1 MSNCIYADHAAT
13 TRLRDEALEA
23 MLPWLREGYG
33 NASSLYKLGREAR
46 KAVENARRTVAEV
59 LGADKN
65 EVFFNS
71 GGTEGDNTALR
82 GVMACA
88 KGRHIVSAA
97 FEHHAV
103 LHTLEAL
110 ETSGC
115 AVTLVQPDK
124 HGYVSPDAVRAV
136 LRPDTALVSVMTAN
150 NELGTIQPVCEIGA
164 LARERGIVF
173 HTDAV
178 QAAGHI
184 PLDARAL
191 QADILTLSAHKF
203 GGPKGV
209 GAIYIRRGTACASH
223 LTGGAQE
230 HGTRAGTENVAGIV
244 GLARALELSA
254 SEMDGEARRLAALR
268 QRLTAGVLEIPHV
281 RENGGDGPRLP
292 GIANFSFAGIEGE
305 YIAMMLDNVG
315 IAVSPGSACAAGSEE
330 PSHVLT
336 SIGLDRAAAKG
347 GLRISLGRE
356 NTPSDVDAILEA
368 LPRAV
373 EKLRAMSPAW
383 AAMRRMGR
391 L

>member
-1 MSNCIYADHAAT
+1 MENRIYADHAAT
-13 TRLRDEALEA
+13 TKLREEALEA

-46 KAVENARRTVAEV
+46 KAVENARRTVAGV

-65 EVFFNS
+65 EIFFNS

-88 KGRHIVSAA
+88 AGRHIVSTAM
-97 FEHHAV
+97 EHHAV
-103 LHTLEAL
+103 LHTLAAL
-110 ETSGC
+110 EKSGC
-115 AVTLVQPDK
+115 SVTLVQPDRTG
-124 HGYVSPDAVRAV
+124 HISPDDIRAA
-136 LRPDTALVSVMTAN
+136 LRPDTALISAMTVN
-150 NELGTIQPVCEIGA
+150 NELGTIQPIREIAA
-164 LARERGIVF
+164 LAHERGILF

-184 PLDARAL
+184 PLNVRELGVDL
-191 QADILTLSAHKF
+191 LTLSAHKF

-209 GAIYIRRGTACASH
+209 GAIYIRRGTPCAPY

-230 HGTRAGTENVAGIV
+230 HGARAGTENVAGIV

-254 SEMDGEARRLAALR
+254 AEANEEARQLTALR
-268 QRLTAGVLEIPHV
+268 QRLTDGILQIPHV
-281 RENGGDGPRLP
+281 RENGGEPRLP
-292 GIANFSFAGIEGE
+292 GIANFSFAAIEGE
-305 YIAMMLDNVG
+305 YIAMMLDNDG

-336 SIGLDRAAAKG
+336 AIGLDRAAAKG

-356 NTPSDVDAILEA
+356 NTQADVDAILA
-368 LPRAV
+368 SVQRAA
-373 EKLRAMSPAW
+373 EKLRAMSPTW
-383 AAMRRMGR
+383 SAMRHMGM

>member
-1 MSNCIYADHAAT
+1 MSDYVYADHAAT
-13 TRLRDEALEA
+13 TQLREDVLEA

-46 KAVENARRTVAEV
+46 KAVENARRSVAAI
-59 LGADKN
+59 LGAGHN
-65 EVFFNS
+65 ELFFNS

-88 KGRHIVSAA
+88 KGRHIVATA
-97 FEHHAV
+97 IEHHAV

-110 ETSGC
+110 EKAGC
-115 AVTLVQPDK
+115 SVTLVRPDK
-124 HGYVSPDAVRAV
+124 QGYVSPEDIRNA
-136 LRPDTALVSVMTAN
+136 LRPDTALISVMTAN
-150 NELGTIQPVCEIGA
+150 NELGTIQPIQEIGV
-164 LARERGIVF
+164 LAHERGIPF

-184 PLDARAL
+184 PIDVNLL
-191 QADILTLSAHKF
+191 HADILTLSAHKF

-209 GAIYIRRGTACASH
+209 GAIYIRRGTACAPY

-254 SEMDGEARRLAALR
+254 AEMDEEARRLTALR
-268 QRLTAGVLEIPHV
+268 QRLTNGVLQIPHV
-281 RENGGDGPRLP
+281 RENGGGGPRLP
-292 GIANFSFAGIEGE
+292 GIANFSFTAIEGE
-305 YIAMMLDNVG
+305 YIAMMLDNAG

-336 SIGLDRAAAKG
+336 AIGLDRAAAKG

-356 NTPSDVDAILEA
+356 NTGADIDAILA
-368 LPRAV
+368 QLPHVV

-383 AAMRRMGR
+383 SSMRRMGM

>member
-1 MSNCIYADHAAT
+1 MENRIYADHAAT
-13 TRLRDEALEA
+13 TKLREEALES

-46 KAVENARRTVAEV
+46 KAVENARRTVAGV

-65 EVFFNS
+65 EIFFNS

-88 KGRHIVSAA
+88 AGRHIVSTAM
-97 FEHHAV
+97 EHHAV

-110 ETSGC
+110 EKSGC
-115 AVTLVQPDK
+115 SVTLVQPDRTG
-124 HGYVSPDAVRAV
+124 HISPDDIRAA
-136 LRPDTALVSVMTAN
+136 LRPDTALISVMTVN
-150 NELGTIQPVCEIGA
+150 NELGTIQPIREIAA
-164 LARERGIVF
+164 LAHERGILF

-184 PLDARAL
+184 PLNVRELGVDL
-191 QADILTLSAHKF
+191 LTLSAHKF

-209 GAIYIRRGTACASH
+209 GAIYIRRGTPCAPYM
-223 LTGGAQE
+223 TGGAQE

-254 SEMDGEARRLAALR
+254 AEADEEARRLTALR
-268 QRLTAGVLEIPHV
+268 RRLTAGILQIPHV
-281 RENGGDGPRLP
+281 RENGGEPRLP
-292 GIANFSFAGIEGE
+292 GIANFSFAAIEGE
-305 YIAMMLDNVG
+305 YIAMMLDNDG

-336 SIGLDRAAAKG
+336 AIGLDRAAAKG

-356 NTPSDVDAILEA
+356 NTQADVDAILA
-368 LPRAV
+368 SVQRAA
-373 EKLRAMSPAW
+373 EKLRAMSPTW
-383 AAMRRMGR
+383 SAMRHMGM

>member
-1 MSNCIYADHAAT
+1 MENRIYADHAAT
-13 TRLRDEALEA
+13 TKLREEALEA

-46 KAVENARRTVAEV
+46 KAVENARRTVAGV

-65 EVFFNS
+65 EIFFNS

-88 KGRHIVSAA
+88 AGRHIVSTAI
-97 FEHHAV
+97 EHHAV
-103 LHTLEAL
+103 LHTLAAL
-110 ETSGC
+110 EKSGC
-115 AVTLVQPDK
+115 SVTLVQPDRTG
-124 HGYVSPDAVRAV
+124 HISPDDIRTA
-136 LRPDTALVSVMTAN
+136 LRPDTALISVMTVN
-150 NELGTIQPVCEIGA
+150 NELGTIQPVREIAA
-164 LARERGIVF
+164 LAHERGILF

-184 PLDARAL
+184 PLNVRELGVDL
-191 QADILTLSAHKF
+191 LTLSAHKF

-209 GAIYIRRGTACASH
+209 GAIYIRRGTPCAPY

-254 SEMDGEARRLAALR
+254 AEADEEARQLTALR
-268 QRLTAGVLEIPHV
+268 QRLTDGILQIPHV
-281 RENGGDGPRLP
+281 RENGGEPRLP
-292 GIANFSFAGIEGE
+292 GIANFSFAAIEGE
-305 YIAMMLDNVG
+305 YIAMMLDNDG

-336 SIGLDRAAAKG
+336 AIGLDRAAAKG

-356 NTPSDVDAILEA
+356 NTQADVDAILA
-368 LPRAV
+368 SVQRAA
-373 EKLRAMSPAW
+373 EKLRAMSPTW
-383 AAMRRMGR
+383 SAMRHMGM

>member
-1 MSNCIYADHAAT
+1 MENRIYADHAAT
-13 TRLRDEALEA
+13 TKLREEALEA

-46 KAVENARRTVAEV
+46 KAVENARRTVAGV

-65 EVFFNS
+65 EIFFNS

-88 KGRHIVSAA
+88 AGRHIVSTAM
-97 FEHHAV
+97 EHHAV

-110 ETSGC
+110 EKSGC
-115 AVTLVQPDK
+115 SVTLVQPDRTG
-124 HGYVSPDAVRAV
+124 HISPDDIRAA
-136 LRPDTALVSVMTAN
+136 LRPDTALISVMTVN
-150 NELGTIQPVCEIGA
+150 NELGTIQPVREIA
-164 LARERGIVF
+164 TLAHERGILF

-184 PLDARAL
+184 PLNVRELGVDL
-191 QADILTLSAHKF
+191 LTLSAHKF

-209 GAIYIRRGTACASH
+209 GAIYIRRGTPCAPY

-230 HGTRAGTENVAGIV
+230 HGARAGTENVAGIV

-254 SEMDGEARRLAALR
+254 AEADEEARQLTALR
-268 QRLTAGVLEIPHV
+268 QRLTDGILQIPHV
-281 RENGGDGPRLP
+281 RENGGEPRLP
-292 GIANFSFAGIEGE
+292 GIANFSFAAIEGE
-305 YIAMMLDNVG
+305 YIAMMLDNDG

-336 SIGLDRAAAKG
+336 AIGLDRAAAKG

-356 NTPSDVDAILEA
+356 NTQADVDAILA
-368 LPRAV
+368 SVQRAA
-373 EKLRAMSPAW
+373 EKLRAMSPPW
-383 AAMRRMGR
+383 SAMRHMGM

>member
-1 MSNCIYADHAAT
+1 MSNCIYADYAAT

-46 KAVENARRTVAEV
+46 KAVENARRAVANI
-59 LGADKN
+59 LCADKN

-88 KGRHIVSAA
+88 KGRHIVSSA

-103 LHTLEAL
+103 LHTLETL
-110 ETSGC
+110 EKSGYS
-115 AVTLVQPDK
+115 VTLVQPDK
-124 HGYVSPDAVRAV
+124 HGYISPDTVRAA
-136 LRPDTALVSVMTAN
+136 LRPDTALISIMTAN
-150 NELGTIQPVCEIGA
+150 NELGTIQPVHEIGA
-164 LARERGIVF
+164 LAHERGIVF

-184 PLDARAL
+184 PLDVCAL
-191 QADILTLSAHKF
+191 NVDILTLSAHKF

-209 GAIYIRRGTACASH
+209 GAIYVRRGTPCAPY

-244 GLARALELSA
+244 GLACALELA
-254 SEMDGEARRLAALR
+254 TAEMDAEACRLAALR
-268 QRLTAGVLEIPHV
+268 QCLTSGILQIPHV
-281 RENGGDGPRLP
+281 RENGGNGPRLP
-292 GIANFSFAGIEGE
+292 GIANFSFAAIEGE
-305 YIAMMLDNVG
+305 YIAMMLDNAG

-336 SIGLDRAAAKG
+336 AIGLDRAAAKG

-356 NTPSDVDAILEA
+356 NTQSDVEAILNT
-368 LPRAV
+368 LPPAV

-383 AAMRRMGR
+383 AAMRHMG
-391 L
+391 LL

>member
-1 MSNCIYADHAAT
+1 MENRIYADHAAT
-13 TRLRDEALEA
+13 TKLREEALEA

-46 KAVENARRTVAEV
+46 KAVENARRTVAGV

-65 EVFFNS
+65 EIFFNS

-88 KGRHIVSAA
+88 AGRHIVSTAM
-97 FEHHAV
+97 EHHAV

-110 ETSGC
+110 EKSGC
-115 AVTLVQPDK
+115 SVTLVQPDRTG
-124 HGYVSPDAVRAV
+124 HISPDDIRAA
-136 LRPDTALVSVMTAN
+136 LRPDTALISVMTVN
-150 NELGTIQPVCEIGA
+150 NELGTIQPIREIAA
-164 LARERGIVF
+164 LAHERGILF

-184 PLDARAL
+184 PLNVRELGVDL
-191 QADILTLSAHKF
+191 LTLSAHKF

-209 GAIYIRRGTACASH
+209 GAIYIRHGTPCAPYM
-223 LTGGAQE
+223 TGGAQE

-254 SEMDGEARRLAALR
+254 AEADEEARRLTALR
-268 QRLTAGVLEIPHV
+268 RRLTAGILQIPHV
-281 RENGGDGPRLP
+281 RENGGEPRLP
-292 GIANFSFAGIEGE
+292 GIANFSFAAIEGE
-305 YIAMMLDNVG
+305 YIAMMLDNDG
-315 IAVSPGSACAAGSEE
+315 ISVSPGSACAAGSEE

-336 SIGLDRAAAKG
+336 AIGLDRAAAKG

-356 NTPSDVDAILEA
+356 NTQADVDAILA
-368 LPRAV
+368 SVQRAA
-373 EKLRAMSPAW
+373 EKLRAMSPTW
-383 AAMRRMGR
+383 SAMRHMGM

>member
-1 MSNCIYADHAAT
+1 MENRIYADHAAT
-13 TRLRDEALEA
+13 TKLREEVLEA

-46 KAVENARRTVAEV
+46 KAVENARRTVAGV

-65 EVFFNS
+65 EIFFNS

-88 KGRHIVSAA
+88 AGRHIVSTAM
-97 FEHHAV
+97 EHHAV
-103 LHTLEAL
+103 LHTLAAL
-110 ETSGC
+110 EKSGC
-115 AVTLVQPDK
+115 SVTLVQPDRTG
-124 HGYVSPDAVRAV
+124 HISPDDIRAA
-136 LRPDTALVSVMTAN
+136 LRPDTALISVMTVN
-150 NELGTIQPVCEIGA
+150 NELGTIQPIREIAA
-164 LARERGIVF
+164 LAHERGILF

-184 PLDARAL
+184 PLNVRELGVDL
-191 QADILTLSAHKF
+191 LTLSAHKF
-203 GGPKGV
+203 GGPKGA
-209 GAIYIRRGTACASH
+209 GAIYIRRGTPCAPYM
-223 LTGGAQE
+223 TGGAQE

-254 SEMDGEARRLAALR
+254 AEADEEARRLTALR
-268 QRLTAGVLEIPHV
+268 RRLTAGILQIPHV
-281 RENGGDGPRLP
+281 RENGGEPRLP
-292 GIANFSFAGIEGE
+292 GIANFSFAAIEGE
-305 YIAMMLDNVG
+305 YIAMMLDNDG

-336 SIGLDRAAAKG
+336 AIGLDRAAAKG

-356 NTPSDVDAILEA
+356 NTQADVDAILA
-368 LPRAV
+368 SVQRAA
-373 EKLRAMSPAW
+373 EKLRAMSPTW
-383 AAMRRMGR
+383 SAMRHMGM

>member
-1 MSNCIYADHAAT
+1 MENRIYADHAAT
-13 TRLRDEALEA
+13 TKLREEALEA

-46 KAVENARRTVAEV
+46 KAVENARRTVAGV

-65 EVFFNS
+65 EIFFNS

-88 KGRHIVSAA
+88 AGRHIVSPAM
-97 FEHHAV
+97 EHHAV
-103 LHTLEAL
+103 LHTLAAL
-110 ETSGC
+110 EKSGC
-115 AVTLVQPDK
+115 SVTLVQPDRTG
-124 HGYVSPDAVRAV
+124 HISPDDIRAA
-136 LRPDTALVSVMTAN
+136 LRPDTALISVMTVN
-150 NELGTIQPVCEIGA
+150 NELGTIQPVREIAA
-164 LARERGIVF
+164 LAHERGILF

-184 PLDARAL
+184 PLNVRELGVDL
-191 QADILTLSAHKF
+191 LTLSAHKF

-209 GAIYIRRGTACASH
+209 GAIYIRRGTPCAPY

-254 SEMDGEARRLAALR
+254 AEADEEARQLTALR
-268 QRLTAGVLEIPHV
+268 QRLTDGILQIPHV
-281 RENGGDGPRLP
+281 RENGGEPRLP
-292 GIANFSFAGIEGE
+292 GIANFSFAAIEGE
-305 YIAMMLDNVG
+305 YIAMMLDNDG

-336 SIGLDRAAAKG
+336 AIGLDRAAAKG

-356 NTPSDVDAILEA
+356 NTQADVDAILA
-368 LPRAV
+368 SVQRAA
-373 EKLRAMSPAW
+373 EKLRAMSPTW
-383 AAMRRMGR
+383 SAMRHMGM

>member
-1 MSNCIYADHAAT
+1 MENRIYADHAAT
-13 TRLRDEALEA
+13 TKLREEALES

-46 KAVENARRTVAEV
+46 KAVENARRTVAGV

-65 EVFFNS
+65 EIFFNS

-88 KGRHIVSAA
+88 AGRHIVSTAM
-97 FEHHAV
+97 EHHAV

-110 ETSGC
+110 EKSGC
-115 AVTLVQPDK
+115 SVTLVQPDRTG
-124 HGYVSPDAVRAV
+124 HISPDDIRAA
-136 LRPDTALVSVMTAN
+136 LRPDTALISVMTVN
-150 NELGTIQPVCEIGA
+150 NELGTIQPIREIAA
-164 LARERGIVF
+164 LAHERGILF

-184 PLDARAL
+184 PLNVRELGVDL
-191 QADILTLSAHKF
+191 LTLSAHKF
-203 GGPKGV
+203 GGPKGA
-209 GAIYIRRGTACASH
+209 GAIYIRRGTPCAPYM
-223 LTGGAQE
+223 TGGAQE

-254 SEMDGEARRLAALR
+254 AEADEEARRLTALR
-268 QRLTAGVLEIPHV
+268 RRLTAGILQIPHV
-281 RENGGDGPRLP
+281 RENGGEPRLP
-292 GIANFSFAGIEGE
+292 GIANFSFAAIEGE
-305 YIAMMLDNVG
+305 YIAMMLDNDG

-336 SIGLDRAAAKG
+336 AIGLDRAAAKG

-356 NTPSDVDAILEA
+356 NTQADVDAILA
-368 LPRAV
+368 SVQRAA
-373 EKLRAMSPAW
+373 EKLRAMSPTW
-383 AAMRRMGR
+383 SAMRHMGM

>member
-1 MSNCIYADHAAT
+1 MENRIYADHAAT
-13 TRLRDEALEA
+13 TKLREEALEA

-46 KAVENARRTVAEV
+46 KAVENARRTVAGV

-65 EVFFNS
+65 EIFFNS

-88 KGRHIVSAA
+88 AGRHIVSTAM
-97 FEHHAV
+97 EHHAV

-110 ETSGC
+110 EKSGC
-115 AVTLVQPDK
+115 SVTLVQPDRTG
-124 HGYVSPDAVRAV
+124 HISPDDIRAA
-136 LRPDTALVSVMTAN
+136 LRPDTALISVMTVN
-150 NELGTIQPVCEIGA
+150 NELGTIQPIREIAA
-164 LARERGIVF
+164 LAHERGILF

-184 PLDARAL
+184 PLNVRELGVDL
-191 QADILTLSAHKF
+191 LTLSAHKF

-209 GAIYIRRGTACASH
+209 GAIYIRRGTPCAPYM
-223 LTGGAQE
+223 TGGAQE

-254 SEMDGEARRLAALR
+254 AEADEEARQLTALR
-268 QRLTAGVLEIPHV
+268 QRLTDGILQIPHV
-281 RENGGDGPRLP
+281 RENGGEPRLP
-292 GIANFSFAGIEGE
+292 GIANFSFAAIEGE
-305 YIAMMLDNVG
+305 YIAMMLDNDG

-336 SIGLDRAAAKG
+336 AIGLDRAAAKG

-356 NTPSDVDAILEA
+356 NTQADVDAILA
-368 LPRAV
+368 SVQRAA
-373 EKLRAMSPAW
+373 EKLRAMSPTW
-383 AAMRRMGR
+383 SAMRHMGM

>member
-1 MSNCIYADHAAT
+1 MENRIYADHAAT
-13 TRLRDEALEA
+13 TKLREEVLEA

-46 KAVENARRTVAEV
+46 KAVENARRTVAGV

-65 EVFFNS
+65 EIFFNS

-88 KGRHIVSAA
+88 AGRHIVSTAM
-97 FEHHAV
+97 EHHAV

-110 ETSGC
+110 EKSGC
-115 AVTLVQPDK
+115 SVTLVQPDRTG
-124 HGYVSPDAVRAV
+124 HISPDDIRAA
-136 LRPDTALVSVMTAN
+136 LRPDTALISVMTVN
-150 NELGTIQPVCEIGA
+150 NELGTIQPIREIAA
-164 LARERGIVF
+164 LAHERGILF

-184 PLDARAL
+184 PLNVRELGVDL
-191 QADILTLSAHKF
+191 LTLSAHKF
-203 GGPKGV
+203 GGPKGA
-209 GAIYIRRGTACASH
+209 GAIYIRRGTPCAPYM
-223 LTGGAQE
+223 TGGAQE

-254 SEMDGEARRLAALR
+254 AEADEEARRLTALR
-268 QRLTAGVLEIPHV
+268 RRLTAGILQIPHV
-281 RENGGDGPRLP
+281 RENGGEPRLP
-292 GIANFSFAGIEGE
+292 GIANFSFAAIEGE
-305 YIAMMLDNVG
+305 YIAMMLDNDG

-336 SIGLDRAAAKG
+336 AIGLDRAAAKG

-356 NTPSDVDAILEA
+356 NTQADVDAILA
-368 LPRAV
+368 SVQRAA
-373 EKLRAMSPAW
+373 EKLRAMSPTW
-383 AAMRRMGR
+383 SAMRHMGM

>member
-1 MSNCIYADHAAT
+1 MENRIYADHAAT
-13 TRLRDEALEA
+13 TKLREEALEA

-46 KAVENARRTVAEV
+46 KAVENARRTVAGV

-65 EVFFNS
+65 EIFFNS

-88 KGRHIVSAA
+88 AGRHIVSTAM
-97 FEHHAV
+97 EHHAV

-110 ETSGC
+110 EKSGC
-115 AVTLVQPDK
+115 SVTLVQPDRTG
-124 HGYVSPDAVRAV
+124 HISPDDIRAA
-136 LRPDTALVSVMTAN
+136 LRPDTALISVMTVN
-150 NELGTIQPVCEIGA
+150 NELGTIQPVREIAA
-164 LARERGIVF
+164 LAHERGILF

-184 PLDARAL
+184 PLNVRELGVDL
-191 QADILTLSAHKF
+191 LTLSAHKF

-209 GAIYIRRGTACASH
+209 GAIYIRRGTPCAPY

-254 SEMDGEARRLAALR
+254 AEADEEARQLTALR
-268 QRLTAGVLEIPHV
+268 QRLTDGILQIPHV
-281 RENGGDGPRLP
+281 RENGGEPRLP
-292 GIANFSFAGIEGE
+292 GIANFSFAAIEGE
-305 YIAMMLDNVG
+305 YIAMMLDNDG

-336 SIGLDRAAAKG
+336 AIGLDRAAAKG

-356 NTPSDVDAILEA
+356 NTQADVDAILA
-368 LPRAV
+368 SVQRAA
-373 EKLRAMSPAW
+373 EKLRAMSPTW
-383 AAMRRMGR
+383 SAMRHMGM

>member
-1 MSNCIYADHAAT
+1 MENRIYADHAAT
-13 TRLRDEALEA
+13 TKLREEVLEA

-46 KAVENARRTVAEV
+46 KAVENARRTVAGV

-65 EVFFNS
+65 EIFFNS

-88 KGRHIVSAA
+88 AGRHIVSTAM
-97 FEHHAV
+97 EHHAV

-110 ETSGC
+110 EKSGC
-115 AVTLVQPDK
+115 SVTLVQPDRTG
-124 HGYVSPDAVRAV
+124 HISPDDIRAA
-136 LRPDTALVSVMTAN
+136 LRPDTALISVMTVN
-150 NELGTIQPVCEIGA
+150 NELGTIQPIREIAA
-164 LARERGIVF
+164 LAHERGILF

-184 PLDARAL
+184 PLNVRELGVDL
-191 QADILTLSAHKF
+191 LTLSAHKF

-209 GAIYIRRGTACASH
+209 GAIYIRRGTPCAPYM
-223 LTGGAQE
+223 TGGAQE

-254 SEMDGEARRLAALR
+254 AEADEEARRLTALR
-268 QRLTAGVLEIPHV
+268 RRLTAGILQIPHV
-281 RENGGDGPRLP
+281 RENGGEPRLP
-292 GIANFSFAGIEGE
+292 GIANFSFAAIEGE
-305 YIAMMLDNVG
+305 YIAMMLDNDG

-336 SIGLDRAAAKG
+336 AIGLNRAAAKG

-356 NTPSDVDAILEA
+356 NTQADVDAILA
-368 LPRAV
+368 SVQRAA
-373 EKLRAMSPAW
+373 EKLRAMSPTW
-383 AAMRRMGR
+383 SAMRHMGM

>member
-1 MSNCIYADHAAT
+1 MSNCIYADYAAT

-46 KAVENARRTVAEV
+46 KAVENARRTVANI
-59 LGADKN
+59 LSADKN

-88 KGRHIVSAA
+88 AGRHIVSTA

-103 LHTLEAL
+103 LHTLAAL
-110 ETSGC
+110 EKAGYT
-115 AVTLVQPDK
+115 VTLVRPDK
-124 HGYVSPDAVRAV
+124 NGYVSPDGIRAA
-136 LRPDTALVSVMTAN
+136 LRPDTALISVMTAN
-150 NELGTIQPVCEIGA
+150 NELGTIQPIREISRLAHEYGIA
-164 LARERGIVF
+164 L
-173 HTDAV
+173 HPDAV

-184 PLDARAL
+184 PLNVQDL
-191 QADILTLSAHKF
+191 GVDILTLSAHKF

-209 GAIYIRRGTACASH
+209 GVIYIRRGTTCESY
-223 LTGGAQE
+223 LTGGTQE

-244 GLARALELSA
+244 GLARALELSVA
-254 SEMDGEARRLAALR
+254 EMDGEARRLTALR
-268 QRLTAGVLEIPHV
+268 QRLTAGVLKIPHV
-281 RENGGDGPRLP
+281 RENGGNGPRLP
-292 GIANFSFAGIEGE
+292 GIANFSFAAIEGE
-305 YIAMMLDNVG
+305 YIAMMLDNAG

-336 SIGLDRAAAKG
+336 AIGLDRAAAKG

-356 NTPSDVDAILEA
+356 NTDADVDAILEV
-368 LPRAV
+368 LPHAV
-373 EKLRAMSPAW
+373 EKLRAMSPTW
-383 AAMRRMGR
+383 AAMRHMGM

>member
-1 MSNCIYADHAAT
+1 MSHYVYADHAAT
-13 TRLRDEALEA
+13 TRLREEALKA
-23 MLPWLREGYG
+23 MLPWLQEGYG

-46 KAVENARRTVAEV
+46 KAVENARRTVANI

-65 EVFFNS
+65 EIFFNS

-88 KGRHIVSAA
+88 KGRHVISTAM
-97 FEHHAV
+97 EHHAV
-103 LHTLEAL
+103 LHTLTAL
-110 ETSGC
+110 EKMGC
-115 AVTLVQPDK
+115 SVTLVQPDK
-124 HGYVSPDAVRAV
+124 RGYVSPKAIQDA
-136 LRPDTALVSVMTAN
+136 LRPDTALISVMTAN
-150 NELGTIQPVCEIGA
+150 NELGTIQPIQEIATIAQEHGV
-164 LARERGIVF
+164 LF

-184 PLDARAL
+184 PLDVHAL
-191 QADILTLSAHKF
+191 HADLLTLSAHKF
-203 GGPKGV
+203 GGPKGT
-209 GAIYIRRGTACASH
+209 GAIYIRQGTACVPY

-230 HGTRAGTENVAGIV
+230 YGTRAGTENVAGIV

-254 SEMDGEARRLAALR
+254 AEMEEESRRVTALR
-268 QRLTAGVLEIPHV
+268 RQLTDGVLQIPHV

-292 GIANFSFAGIEGE
+292 GIANFSFAAIEGE

-336 SIGLDRAAAKG
+336 AIGLDRATAKG
-347 GLRISLGRE
+347 GLRISLGRG
-356 NTPSDVDAILEA
+356 NTEDDVKAILTE

-373 EKLRAMSPAW
+373 EKLRAMSPTW
-383 AAMRRMGR
+383 AAMRRMGM

>member
-1 MSNCIYADHAAT
+1 MENRIYADHAAT
-13 TRLRDEALEA
+13 TKLREEALEA

-46 KAVENARRTVAEV
+46 KAVENARRTVAGV

-65 EVFFNS
+65 EIFFNS

-88 KGRHIVSAA
+88 AGRHIVSTAM
-97 FEHHAV
+97 EHHAV

-110 ETSGC
+110 EKSGC
-115 AVTLVQPDK
+115 SVTLVQPDRTG
-124 HGYVSPDAVRAV
+124 HISPDDIRAA
-136 LRPDTALVSVMTAN
+136 LRPDTALISVMTVN
-150 NELGTIQPVCEIGA
+150 NELGTIQPIREIAA
-164 LARERGIVF
+164 LAHERGILF

-184 PLDARAL
+184 PLNVRELGVDL
-191 QADILTLSAHKF
+191 LTLSAHKF
-203 GGPKGV
+203 GGPKGA
-209 GAIYIRRGTACASH
+209 GAIYIRRGTPCAPYM
-223 LTGGAQE
+223 TGGAQE

-254 SEMDGEARRLAALR
+254 AEADEEARRLTALR
-268 QRLTAGVLEIPHV
+268 RRLTAGILQIPHV
-281 RENGGDGPRLP
+281 RENGGEPRLP
-292 GIANFSFAGIEGE
+292 GIANFSFAAIEGE
-305 YIAMMLDNVG
+305 YIAMMLDNDG

-336 SIGLDRAAAKG
+336 AIGLDRAAAKG

-356 NTPSDVDAILEA
+356 NTQADVDAILA
-368 LPRAV
+368 SVQRAA
-373 EKLRAMSPAW
+373 EKLRAMSPTW
-383 AAMRRMGR
+383 SAMRHMGM

>member
-1 MSNCIYADHAAT
+1 MDTEIYADHAAT
-13 TRLRDEALEA
+13 TRLREEVLEA

-33 NASSLYKLGREAR
+33 NASSLYRLGRTAR
-46 KAVENARRTVAEV
+46 KAVENARRTVAEI
-59 LGADKN
+59 LGADAN
-65 EVFFNS
+65 EIFFTS

-88 KGRHIVSAA
+88 AGRHIVSTA

-110 ETSGC
+110 QKTGC
-115 AVTLVQPDK
+115 DVTLVQPDRSG
-124 HGYVSPDAVRAV
+124 HVSAEEICAA
-136 LRPDTALVSVMTAN
+136 LRPDTALISVMTAN
-150 NELGTIQPVCEIGA
+150 NELGTIQPIPEIGKI
-164 LARERGIVF
+164 AREKGISF

-184 PLDARAL
+184 PLNVRNLCVDL
-191 QADILTLSAHKF
+191 LTLSAHKF

-209 GAIYIRRGTACASH
+209 GVLYLRRGTPFIPY

-230 HGTRAGTENVAGIV
+230 RGKRAGTENVAGIV
-244 GLARALELSA
+244 GLARALELA
-254 SEMDGEARRLAALR
+254 AAEMEEEAARLRTLR
-268 QRLTAGVLEIPHV
+268 QRLTEGVLRIPFV
-281 RENGGDGPRLP
+281 RENGGGDRLP
-292 GIANFSFAGIEGE
+292 GIANFSFTAIEGE
-305 YIAMMLDNVG
+305 YIAMMLDQAG

-336 SIGLDRAAAKG
+336 AIGLDRAAAKG
-347 GLRISLGRE
+347 GLRISLGYG
-356 NTPSDVDAILEA
+356 NTEADVDAILQA
-368 LPRAV
+368 LSLAV

-383 AAMRRMGR
+383 AAMRHMGM